1 MWGRIRELG
10 LLVGGSE
17 VGTAIMRVCSS
28 VLAYL
33 TGREFTLVLLSVVE
47 WVGTVAGLGL
57 G

>member
-1 MWGRIRELG
+1 M
-10 LLVGGSE
+10 GGSE
-17 VGTAIMRVCSS
+17 VGTAIMRVSSS

-33 TGREFTLVLLSVVE
+33 TGRGFTLVLLSVVE